1 MNIFTRALPLVIAIL
16 CVPALSQAG
25 DFEGV
30 LHMKTT
36 HLDMGGTGTPMDWY
50 VKGDMAR
57 MERKREDGRTHV
69 MIMDGQKRTMVML
82 NSEKKVAMEFNLDD
96 AAGKMGDLMK
106 EELDKKS
113 VDRTGKTDKVAGY
126 SCEVWRVSDK
136 QTKKVEHEIC
146 VAKGFGRGTTAFM
159 DPKRVQESSQPS
171 WVKQMAKEGGFGLRT
186 INYGEDGKE
195 SFRSEV
201 TGIEKKSLNADLFI
215 VPADY
220 ARQNLSEIANR
231 MKAGREQ
238 MQQGQGGV
246 DMSQMIEEMKKRRAA
261 RGKAGETP
269 GGDEQPPDMKE
280 LMKQFGEAM
289 KKQQQQQ
296 GGQ

>member
-1 MNIFTRALPLVIAIL
+1 MTLFTRALSLVIGTL
-16 CVPALSQAG
+16 CAPALSQAA

-36 HLDMGGTGTPMDWY
+36 HLDMGGNATPMDWY

-57 MERKREDGRTHV
+57 MERKREDGRIHV
-69 MIMDGQKRTMVML
+69 MIMDGQKRSMVML

-96 AAGKMGDLMK
+96 ASDKMGDLMK
-106 EELDKKS
+106 GELDKKS
-113 VDRTGKTDKVAGY
+113 VDRTGRTDKVAGY

-136 QTKKVEHEIC
+136 QTKKLEHEIC
-146 VAKGFGRGTTAFM
+146 VAKGFGRGATAFL

-186 INYGEDGKE
+186 VHYGEDGQE
-195 SFRSEV
+195 LSRSEV
-201 TGIEKKSLNADLFI
+201 TGIEKRSLNADLFA
-215 VPADY
+215 VPSDY
-220 ARQNLSEIANR
+220 ARQNLSDMANR

-238 MQQGQGGV
+238 MQQGQSGA
-246 DMSQMIEEMKKRRAA
+246 DLSQMIETMKKRRAA
-261 RGKAGETP
+261 RGKGGDAAGE
-269 GGDEQPPDMKE
+269 GDPPPDLREM
-280 LMKQFGEAM
+280 MKQLGEAM
-289 KKQQQQQ
+289 KKPQPQ